1 MTASSTPFAEACRRT
16 LDEARVAGGRIAP
29 AAVTALAAAPG
40 ATLEEAL
47 RAFADTHAHEA
58 LPVLVAL
65 GDSGHAGVRRA
76 AKRALYRLSQ
86 RGITP
91 PRAPAPRP
99 VVERGEER
107 PLRAWIS
114 AIDGTG
120 SRAMWI
126 LFEGTFGGLEL
137 CSLIVND
144 TAGVLEVAG
153 GSITKR
159 RFETEL
165 ANLRAAQKLP
175 WIETDP
181 ARARALGAEAL
192 ALHRTL
198 GTSPP
203 AAFARWQRHFDV
215 GTPAPAAV
223 PAGADPALV
232 ARGAELLDAPEMAGW
247 FLEPGDVHAEALE
260 LMQSQ
265 ESALVVS
272 DHAKSERE
280 AALVTRVVERELAG
294 PARQRWAL
302 RLLDAA
308 GIFELTERAELAAIA
323 RAAGAALAHAEGDV
337 AAQPFARAL
346 AKRALE
352 VAGEVATGRLPAA
365 TATRKPTAS
374 H

>member
-1 MTASSTPFAEACRRT
+1 M
-16 LDEARVAGGRIAP
+16 AP
-29 AAVTALAAAPG
+29 AAVTVLAAAPS
-40 ATLEEAL
+40 ATLDAAL

-120 SRAMWI
+120 SRAMWV
-126 LFEGTFGGLEL
+126 LFEGAFGGLEL
-137 CSLIVND
+137 CSMIVND

-153 GSITKR
+153 GAITKR

-181 ARARALGAEAL
+181 ARARDLVAEAL

-203 AAFARWQRHFDV
+203 AAFARWQRHFAT
-215 GTPAPAAV
+215 GAPEPAVV
-223 PAGADPALV
+223 PAGHDPDLV

-247 FLEPGDVHAEALE
+247 FLEPGDVQAEALE
-260 LMQSQ
+260 LMQTQ
-265 ESALVVS
+265 ESKLVVS
-272 DHAKSERE
+272 DQAKSERE
-280 AALVTRVVERELAG
+280 AALVTRVVERDLGEA
-294 PARQRWAL
+294 ARLRWAR

-308 GIFELTERAELAAIA
+308 GVFEVTAARRARDDRARHGRGAGPCGRRRRLAAVRA
-323 RAAGAALAHAEGDV
+323 RARAPRAGGC
-337 AAQPFARAL
+337 R
-346 AKRALE
+346 
-352 VAGEVATGRLPAA
+352 
-365 TATRKPTAS
+365 
-374 H
+374 